1 MKSIKSFD
9 SMEYFEIWSEF
20 NILEVL
26 LALLQPNYS
35 TGTDIACQCDLLTIC
50 VNLLTG
56 TS

>member
-1 MKSIKSFD
+1 MKSLKSFD

-26 LALLQPNYS
+26 LALLQSNYS